1 MAQTARPDA
10 DVSQGDWTDD
20 EDNSDPLYQQI
31 NETSSIDDNYIK
43 VNDEEGM
50 GEELSC
56 EVGLGDVTDP
66 DGASGTYKFV
76 VRSLNDS
83 GMGGETID
91 AQLKQGSN
99 VRATLN
105 MNVNGSFTNY
115 THSLSSSE
123 ISACGTFANLSIK
136 LIAQDLA
143 GAGGEFQVS
152 SVYFECPDAPA
163 ASATTSPAFLLFI
176 E

>member
-105 MNVNGSFTNY
+105 MNVNGSFTNEQKQIY
-115 THSLSSSE
+115 NVVLE
-123 ISACGTFANLSIK
+123 AEEAGIGGT
-136 LIAQDLA
+136 LITGVGQALCPIQAQA
-143 GAGGEFQVS
+143 G
-152 SVYFECPDAPA
+152 
-163 ASATTSPAFLLFI
+163 LLRHTFVFVFRF
-176 E
+176 